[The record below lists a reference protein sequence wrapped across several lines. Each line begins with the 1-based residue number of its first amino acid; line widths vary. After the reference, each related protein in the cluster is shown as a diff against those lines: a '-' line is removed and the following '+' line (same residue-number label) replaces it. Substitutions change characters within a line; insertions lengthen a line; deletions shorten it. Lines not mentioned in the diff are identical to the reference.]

1 MQPFTSSLLLNPE
14 EVKYYLEQQL
24 QLLKPR
30 RPDWSLVP
38 SSRVAFELGS
48 VTSIRDSVGV
58 GTPFW
63 FFPGSQK
70 ERGTEILMKN
80 FYMYLTIKN
89 LSGFFFFLFFFLS
102 SLLNYDLSLKPTPS
116 WSSKWCI
123 LFTWHPQRFY
133 ALCEQIPHTLSSA
146 AIPTGRNLIGSCLP
160 FAKCRYLIIDQIRL
174 IHSTVAMA
182 GFYRLTFCS

>member
-1 MQPFTSSLLLNPE
+1 MQPFTSSFLVIPE
-14 EVKYYLEQQL
+14 EVKYYHEQQL

-58 GTPFW
+58 GTSFW

-80 FYMYLTIKN
+80 FYIYRTMRN
-89 LSGFFFFLFFFLS
+89 LSGFFVCFLFGFFFFPPQ
-102 SLLNYDLSLKPTPS
+102 LNYDHTLKPTPS
-116 WSSKWCI
+116 QSSKWCMR
-123 LFTWHPQRFY
+123 FTWHPQRF
-133 ALCEQIPHTLSSA
+133 
-146 AIPTGRNLIGSCLP
+146 
-160 FAKCRYLIIDQIRL
+160 
-174 IHSTVAMA
+174 
-182 GFYRLTFCS
+182 